1 MECNSEKIPFLV
13 ESCRRNGMTA
23 ADTLQFIHS
32 ARGESSVSRSTV
44 FRLFSEFSS
53 GKRDS
58 FEDADRNGRPKTG
71 RTTENIDTIQDM
83 LEENSSV
90 SIDCLAECSRLS
102 HGTVSRILHDDLQMK
117 SVLAK
122 WVPHTLSDVQ
132 KEARVKCALDM
143 LAFYHRNRASFPR
156 KLVIIDE
163 KWVYYRAIGT
173 KADNR
178 SWLKEGEPK
187 PQVPRRI
194 QHEKKSMIILA
205 VCFDGKFYLDVV
217 PQHQN
222 VDGDYY
228 LEF

>member
-1 MECNSEKIPFLV
+1 MECNSEKIRFLV

-23 ADTLQFIHS
+23 ADTLQFIHT
-32 ARGESSVSRSTV
+32 AWGESSVSRSIV

-58 FEDADRNGRPKTG
+58 FEVADRSGRPKTG

-102 HGTVSRILHDDLQMK
+102 HGTVSRILHDDLQMI

-132 KEARVKCALDM
+132 KETRVKSALDM

-178 SWLKEGEPK
+178 S
-187 PQVPRRI
+187 
-194 QHEKKSMIILA
+194 
-205 VCFDGKFYLDVV
+205 
-217 PQHQN
+217 
-222 VDGDYY
+222 
-228 LEF
+228 